1 MSGLI
6 IITGKTYNI
15 ADIITVGSLTGEV
28 TDISLRTTKLKTYDR
43 NEVII
48 PNAVL
53 LKEKIINHTGGS
65 HETVSSLITSI
76 DYIYD
81 VNHVKQVIESVL
93 RNHPHVVVN
102 PQRRREIRFV
112 IRMREW
118 ATEIEAL
125 FWINQPDQDVF
136 IKSEITLAISQRLTK
151 EHILPPISSIIRREY
166 LERKSSWLILPIR

>member
-1 MSGLI
+1 
-6 IITGKTYNI
+6 
-15 ADIITVGSLTGEV
+15 
-28 TDISLRTTKLKTYDR
+28 
-43 NEVII
+43 
-48 PNAVL
+48 VL
-53 LKEKIINHTGGS
+53 LKEKIINHTSGS

-118 ATEIEAL
+118 ATDIEAL

-136 IKSEITLAISQRLTK
+136 IKSEITLAISQRLTN
-151 EHILPPISSIIRREY
+151 EHILPPIPSIIRREY
-166 LERKSSWLILPIR
+166 LERKSS